1 MKMEN
6 VPQAKMDIPNYTNYQ
21 PEQEQ
26 LRLRKRLGDL
36 MRMGAATPDTFQQAV
51 LQIWQEAERQRQMSM
66 TQAEEHLRKY
76 HSCNAQAHA
85 FSMTSSIAFAVINGF
100 VVMEERR
107 AQEEQRQAQ
116 ERAEK
121 EREAANLASSEAPKE
136 GASAA
141 PTSRRKRTPR
151 TRS

>member
-1 MKMEN
+1 MEN

-107 AQEEQRQAQ
+107 VQEEQRQAQ

-121 EREAANLASSEAPKE
+121 EREAAKLASDVPQAEGTLAPRK
-136 GASAA
+136 
-141 PTSRRKRTPR
+141 KRTPR